1 MVVVLAV
8 VEADQPILCQA
19 LDLSRCR
26 IHHAVYRP
34 LLGKLP
40 VHEQQIR
47 EHLNVEKYQWRFL
60 SRRDLPLNIIL
71 RLEMHLGYDFQTG
84 LRLIGA
90 AGSEPQDCIPHVI
103 HIIRDVA
110 FICFA
115 HNVGNKVHAWLCI
128 RADLLCQRFLD
139 ENAQMLLILDL
150 LYIDHCFFS
159 LQRQATADVCDG
171 NIIALRQ
178 FSSQRRFSRE
188 HLDFDV
194 FIVDPA
200 ELGRI
205 TGVNIMQVDART
217 RFAKLGI
224 GLWPFGSSF
233 KVALK
238 ALTPIRAGNIKVND
252 DVILRDLY
260 IMQLFCIDPG

>member
-1 MVVVLAV
+1 M
-8 VEADQPILCQA
+8 
-19 LDLSRCR
+19 
-26 IHHAVYRP
+26 YRP

-47 EHLNVEKYQWRFL
+47 EHLHVEKYQWRFL
-60 SRRDLPLNIIL
+60 PRRSLPLNIVL
-71 RLEMHLGYDFQTG
+71 RFEVHLRHDLQTG

-90 AGSEPQDCIPHVI
+90 AGSEPQDGIPHVI

-110 FICFA
+110 FICLV
-115 HNVGNKVHAWLCI
+115 HNVGNKVHTWLCI

-188 HLDFDV
+188 HLDLNV
-194 FIVDPA
+194 LVVDSA
-200 ELGRI
+200 QLRCI
-205 TGVNIMQVDART
+205 AGVNIVQVDSRT
-217 RFAKLGI
+217 RFTQLRI

-252 DVILRDLY
+252 DVVLRDLY
-260 IMQLFCIDPG
+260 IM